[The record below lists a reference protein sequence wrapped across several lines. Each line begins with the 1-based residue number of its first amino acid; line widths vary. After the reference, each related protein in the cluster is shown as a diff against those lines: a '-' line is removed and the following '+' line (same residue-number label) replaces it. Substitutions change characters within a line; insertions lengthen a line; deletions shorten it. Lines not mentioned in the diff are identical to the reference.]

1 MHGIPN
7 HGSSGAA
14 KAQEIK
20 IRWMRDEEVRSS
32 AEEKRRAND
41 TADQAYEAAQL
52 AKRNGA
58 GAKAVSE

>member
-1 MHGIPN
+1 
-7 HGSSGAA
+7 
-14 KAQEIK
+14 
-20 IRWMRDEEVRSS
+20 MRDEEVRSS